1 MADILHYLLLGVV
14 FAVATALENMFWTR
28 FRNSRQAAGPAGAM
42 ADPVVYIC
50 RLDQKRDP
58 EELASA
64 LLARSRLLLDAFLA
78 GDVSPCQQM
87 MTPEVYAGLTEAA
100 QARQAAGPVPAAAP
114 QMRAAEI
121 VDAAVG
127 RDTATLRLALFAAGP
142 GSAYNDRDDEDEPMA
157 TDIWTYE
164 RSTYRNRPEWL
175 LVGTEPLS

>member
-28 FRNSRQAAGPAGAM
+28 FRNSRQAAAGPDDSV

-50 RLDQKRDP
+50 RLDQKRDRD
-58 EELASA
+58 ELANA

-78 GDVSPCQQM
+78 GDVTPFRQL

-100 QARQAAGPVPAAAP
+100 RERQGVATAPAP

-121 VDAAVG
+121 VDAVVS

-142 GSAYNDRDDEDEPMA
+142 RSAYNDRDNEDEPMA

-175 LVGTEPLS
+175 LVGTEPLN

>member
-1 MADILHYLLLGVV
+1 MGDIIHYLLLGVI
-14 FAVATALENMFWTR
+14 FAVASALENMFWTR
-28 FRNSRQAAGPAGAM
+28 CRIGRGAAAGAADPL

-50 RLDQKRDP
+50 RLDRKQDR
-58 EELASA
+58 EELADA
-64 LLARSRLLLDAFLA
+64 LLVRSRLLLDAFLA
-78 GDVSPCQQM
+78 GDVSPLRQL

-100 QARQAAGPVPAAAP
+100 HQRIGTAATPAP
-114 QMRAAEI
+114 EMRAAQI
-121 VDAAVG
+121 VDAVVS

-142 GSAYNDRDDEDEPMA
+142 GSAYDHGRDEAAPVA